1 MKPRLLVSLV
11 VLPVLLGAFCAT
23 AHADDDW
30 DDDDRYYGRHHGRY
44 YKGDDYKEEF
54 WVGNCKIKRKWKGN
68 GEYKEERKCKDRPVA
83 YQAPPPPPVYYQPEP
98 ALVISPHVVIRP

>member
-11 VLPVLLGAFCAT
+11 VLPVLLGAFCAS

-44 YKGDDYKEEF
+44 DKGDDYKEEF
-54 WVGNCKIKRKWKGN
+54 WVGNCKIKRKWKDN
-68 GEYKEERKCKDRPVA
+68 GEYKEVRKCKDRPVV
-83 YQAPPPPPVYYQPEP
+83 YQLPPPPPVYYQPEP

>member
-1 MKPRLLVSLV
+1 MKPRLLLSLV
-11 VLPVLLGAFCAT
+11 VLPVLLGAFGAT

-44 YKGDDYKEEF
+44 HKGDDYKEEF
-54 WVGNCKIKRKWKGN
+54 WVGNCKIKRKWKDN
-68 GEYKEERKCKDRPVA
+68 GEYKEERKCKDRPVV
-83 YQAPPPPPVYYQPEP
+83 YQPPPPPPVYYQPEP